1 MLFNSPGKDENIIQV
16 YYHYPF
22 SDEVSEDVVHY
33 CLEGSQTV
41 SYSKEHH
48 QRFEQAMVGMEGGL
62 PLVSRL
68 DAYVVETLA
77 DVQFSKVFGSGK
89 LQDEFGNEG
98 QEILILYHHR
108 VESPI
113 VLYQPERTVLLFDK
127 EH

>member
-1 MLFNSPGKDENIIQV
+1 
-16 YYHYPF
+16 
-22 SDEVSEDVVHY
+22 
-33 CLEGSQTV
+33 
-41 SYSKEHH
+41 
-48 QRFEQAMVGMEGGL
+48 MVGMEGGL